1 MFFSGGQL
9 FLQQPSI
16 FSFACLYQQPCYVTY
31 KFAVHDYLWYLD
43 LGNSSGLPYLSNGS
57 RGFVI
62 FGRAV
67 IIILLSFAM
76 DSFML
81 IPRSFQKRL

>member
-9 FLQQPSI
+9 FNSQAFFHLVY
-16 FSFACLYQQPCYVTY
+16 YQQPCYVTY

-43 LGNSSGLPYLSNGS
+43 LGNSSGWPYLSNGS

-62 FGRAV
+62 FEE
-67 IIILLSFAM
+67 
-76 DSFML
+76 
-81 IPRSFQKRL
+81 Q

>member
-16 FSFACLYQQPCYVTY
+16 FHLPVYYQPCYVTY

-43 LGNSSGLPYLSNGS
+43 LGNSSGWPYLSNGS

-81 IPRSFQKRL
+81 IPRSFSKRL

>member
-16 FSFACLYQQPCYVTY
+16 FHLPVYYQQPCYVTY

-43 LGNSSGLPYLSNGS
+43 LGKFGHIYPTGVEALSSLEE
-57 RGFVI
+57 
-62 FGRAV
+62 
-67 IIILLSFAM
+67 
-76 DSFML
+76 
-81 IPRSFQKRL
+81 